1 MDICLSVLLMTIEEY
16 ALIFISD
23 AFFLRRISRNRFPWA
38 IAGCVLCN
46 YCFVHFMNLP
56 YPLHLISICLILWL
70 EICFLYHGSVI
81 MKLAIS
87 IICNVLF
94 FGFDGAIV
102 FLIGQVTNRS
112 FSEIVA
118 DPLVSLV
125 AAPISKLL
133 LLLCCMLVKKVV
145 RRRSMTEI
153 HWKNLFLL
161 CLFPCTSAF
170 FLTALLE
177 VASQANW
184 LLVGGASMLLVSNL
198 ALFIILDS
206 LEADAQ
212 EHEENTLLK
221 QQMQLEMESIQA
233 LRETYDSQRAAAH
246 DYNKHLTTLYELLH
260 NGDSTSA
267 VRYLAQLQKSNI
279 THFFAVKTE
288 SPILDALLNQ
298 KYTLAKNSGIDM
310 DLSVNDL
317 SSVKICPEH
326 LVVLIANLLDNAIE
340 ACQRLDGE
348 RKIQMT
354 LVLEKDELFFSVL
367 NTSKEVKITGKTI
380 ATSKKDELHHGIGL
394 RNVQRI
400 LSLYHS
406 SLELEYQNGWFH
418 AVCLVP
424 NILIA

>member
-1 MDICLSVLLMTIEEY
+1 MDLILSFLLVAMDEY
-16 ALIFISD
+16 TLVFAND
-23 AFFLRRISRNRFPWA
+23 AFFVRRTSGKKFLLGTV
-38 IAGCVLCN
+38 GCVLFN
-46 YCFVHFMNLP
+46 YLFVNFTNLP
-56 YPLHLISICLILWL
+56 YPLHFISMSLIIWIQG
-70 EICFLYHGSVI
+70 CFLYRGFVI
-81 MKLAIS
+81 MKLMVS
-87 IICNVLF
+87 IICNVLLF
-94 FGFDGAIV
+94 CFDGTAI
-102 FLIGQVTNRS
+102 FLIAQITGTS
-112 FSEIVA
+112 FSSIVS
-118 DPLVSLV
+118 DPLITLI

-133 LLLCCMLVKKVV
+133 VLCCMRLVKVI
-145 RRRSMTEI
+145 RHPSSTTIR
-153 HWKNLFLL
+153 WKNLFLL

-177 VASQANW
+177 IASQTSW
-184 LLVGGASMLLVSNL
+184 LLIVGTSLLLVSNL

-279 THFFAVKTE
+279 TRFFAVKTE

-298 KYTLAKNSGIDM
+298 KYTLAKSSGIDI
-310 DLSVNDL
+310 DLLVNDL